1 MLLCTRGQVDL
12 AAGDPRGALHW
23 CGRAF
28 EVALSSRDRPVIAH
42 VVELLAAVALHG
54 GDAERAAF
62 LLGSAEAV
70 RGMPDEA
77 DIDAR
82 RVRAAARDALGDR
95 GFAQAYRR
103 GGARRHDEVIEAL
116 SAELSSAA
124 GTPSA
129 PAERTPP
136 R

>member
-1 MLLCTRGQVDL
+1 
-12 AAGDPRGALHW
+12 
-23 CGRAF
+23 
-28 EVALSSRDRPVIAH
+28 
-42 VVELLAAVALHG
+42 
-54 GDAERAAF
+54 
-62 LLGSAEAV
+62 V
-70 RGMPDEA
+70 RGLPDEA
-77 DIDAR
+77 DVDGR
-82 RVRAAARDALGDR
+82 RVRAAARDALGDQ

-103 GGARRHDEVIEAL
+103 GGARRRDEVIEAI